1 MIDNLHGLISALIR
15 VLKECNPKRQ
25 QGAIALRSPPVLEI
39 LGRALPRTED
49 LSNFCRPKG
58 VFPVAR
64 RRKTLL

>member
-15 VLKECNPKRQ
+15 VLRDCNPKRQ
-25 QGAIALRSPPVLEI
+25 QGAIALRGPQSLDRRDCAPHGSNDLRI
-39 LGRALPRTED
+39 FYLPR
-49 LSNFCRPKG
+49 G